1 MTVVNRVFD
10 QAYNDLESPKTR
22 ALILELNIL
31 LRAFFIRLK
40 VRRNRYKR
48 FFEGSLGIEY
58 ELEFD
63 SSSNATNASIRNELI
78 KANGTNELEFLQLG
92 RISVVEIEP
101 TTPPTS
107 AATTTQA
114 APSESA
120 STDLALDSWIIVAI
134 VASIILLMLLFI
146 IIILA
151 YKYRQEKR
159 TGKENFYFNG
169 FWEMENMGPTRANY
183 TNSIYANTYT
193 GGQANGSGLYANG
206 NHEYAN
212 GSSGYA
218 NGKNPSRRD
227 DEVVNEAYL

>member
-1 MTVVNRVFD
+1 MVSLIKGLEPCERRFDSLCPFRKPGYVIYLFIFIFIFFSEKPRKRFDAVMTIVNRVFD

-31 LRAFFIRLK
+31 LRALFTRLK

-114 APSESA
+114 APSG
-120 STDLALDSWIIVAI
+120 
-134 VASIILLMLLFI
+134 
-146 IIILA
+146 
-151 YKYRQEKR
+151 KR
-159 TGKENFYFNG
+159 HF
-169 FWEMENMGPTRANY
+169 
-183 TNSIYANTYT
+183 
-193 GGQANGSGLYANG
+193 GSN
-206 NHEYAN
+206 
-212 GSSGYA
+212 
-218 NGKNPSRRD
+218 
-227 DEVVNEAYL
+227 

>member
-1 MTVVNRVFD
+1 M
-10 QAYNDLESPKTR
+10 
-22 ALILELNIL
+22 
-31 LRAFFIRLK
+31 
-40 VRRNRYKR
+40 
-48 FFEGSLGIEY
+48 
-58 ELEFD
+58 
-63 SSSNATNASIRNELI
+63 
-78 KANGTNELEFLQLG
+78 
-92 RISVVEIEP
+92 
-101 TTPPTS
+101 
-107 AATTTQA
+107 
-114 APSESA
+114 
-120 STDLALDSWIIVAI
+120 AI